1 MKNISLT
8 PHHQLW
14 KEKMKNDFDQW
25 LEDRKN
31 WERRRD
37 SIKKNNEKLISYW
50 RSIPWWRFWEK
61 PSFETQRSIILSNWG
76 QLEATEEKK

>member
-1 MKNISLT
+1 MKN
-8 PHHQLW
+8 
-14 KEKMKNDFDQW
+14 EFDQW

-31 WERRRD
+31 WERKRD
-37 SIKKNNEKLISYW
+37 SIKKKNDKLINYW

-61 PSFETQRSIILSNWG
+61 PSFEEQRSIILSNWG